1 MRVFSPLV
9 FAASAACAQP
19 LLVQDSPVMRV
30 LTTDNDYG
38 LNQYEAF
45 GVPVDEAD
53 FEDGENDF
61 NHGEND
67 YDGRNGNLHYDVA
80 EGGQDD
86 ADFADFSLAHPAP
99 AIALPST
106 EGKPSNGVENYVI
119 KKSDDD
125 DDDDDDDYDE
135 ADLHGEEIHIARLH
149 PSTSVAH
156 SKLHGVPSMQLHMLN
171 HAPAHVPR

>member
-86 ADFADFSLAHPAP
+86 ADFADFSPRAGVTSGSGLQRMEIKAM
-99 AIALPST
+99 ST
-106 EGKPSNGVENYVI
+106 LVEPR
-119 KKSDDD
+119 
-125 DDDDDDDYDE
+125 
-135 ADLHGEEIHIARLH
+135 ADLSNFAVELVVQRPEESSLAVELVVQRPEKSSLAIELVVPKPEENFALERLE
-149 PSTSVAH
+149 
-156 SKLHGVPSMQLHMLN
+156 
-171 HAPAHVPR
+171 